1 MQDLGGN
8 PRIRVGAGQLWN
20 AEQQGWTEQS
30 QARLAEDTTDL
41 NRKGRKRI
49 RKDHKE
55 SRPRIFTDSRI
66 ELLFAPDPC

>member
-1 MQDLGGN
+1 MHDLGGN

-55 SRPRIFTDSRI
+55 NRPRIFTDSRI